1 MMTSDK
7 IRADVKT
14 LQRTRNEEM
23 LHQIRKE
30 LAELNENE
38 QMQLLLWMKGQFV
51 KEQKDKLLRSVV
63 RNFYNAGI

>member
-7 IRADVKT
+7 IRADVRT
-14 LQRTRNEEM
+14 LQQTRNEEM

-30 LAELNENE
+30 LAELNEDE

-51 KEQKDKLLRSVV
+51 KEQKDKLLSCKVSG
-63 RNFYNAGI
+63 FL